1 MQKLTMQA
9 MLCLSSYSILS
20 FLSIFHLIPS
30 QLERKENPDGQV
42 RGKNIRERRIGL
54 MNEQQGGVA
63 CHYRC
68 IQRHVDQAT
77 DNSDRVQDITVLPTI
92 K

>member
-54 MNEQQGGVA
+54 MNEQQGAESV
-63 CHYRC
+63 HP
-68 IQRHVDQAT
+68 
-77 DNSDRVQDITVLPTI
+77 S
-92 K
+92 